1 MKTTTD
7 MKPISRRAFS
17 LSVATG
23 IAGASTAVAETA
35 NDVPVGPM
43 VGHSSMNQVRL
54 WYRPAEAGSYSLAV
68 RDMSGA
74 LIAKKNSEAIPDNDR
89 CVIWDFADLK
99 PATQYRYDIESN
111 GKTVAG
117 GDDYFFKT
125 APTHDSR
132 TKVCLAFGSCA
143 KSEPLTLWTQMADR
157 GAEGLILLGDTPYI
171 DSTVLQE
178 ARKKHREFLSIPE
191 LSRFMRQR
199 PVWGT
204 WDDHDFGRNNSD
216 GNLPGKKNTRQ
227 AFVEYRANQTYGE
240 KDQGV
245 YTKFRYGPV
254 EVFLLD
260 TRWFAGTEPS
270 PVDAKKPT
278 LLGRRQW
285 DWLLNSL
292 EKSTAPFKLIT
303 SGMIWDDKKKG
314 KSDDWMS
321 YSHERTALF
330 DFLGN
335 NKISGAVLIGGD
347 IHCSRL
353 LRYKTEQQVG
363 YPIHQFIVSPIH
375 DGTIPSL
382 NVPHPDLIKGAAI
395 PHVWLRLEVDS
406 SKTPA
411 TIHAEWIQMNGH
423 KMWDLKLNQQQLTK
437 V

>member
-1 MKTTTD
+1 MKATD
-7 MKPISRRAFS
+7 MKQISRREFS

-23 IAGASTAVAETA
+23 IAGASTAVAKTA
-35 NDVPVGPM
+35 KDTPVGPM
-43 VGHSSMNQVRL
+43 VGHISTNHARL
-54 WYRPAEAGSYSLAV
+54 WYRPAEAGSYSLV
-68 RDMSGA
+68 IRDMSGA
-74 LIAKKNSEAIPDNDR
+74 LIAKKTGEAIADNDR
-89 CVIWDFADLK
+89 CVVWDIAGLK
-99 PATQYRYDIESN
+99 PAQRYRYNIESN
-111 GKTVAG
+111 GKTVVG

-125 APTHDSR
+125 APAHDSGA
-132 TKVCLAFGSCA
+132 KVCLAFGSCA
-143 KSEPLTLWTQMADR
+143 KTEPLALWTQMADR
-157 GAEGLILLGDTPYI
+157 GAQGLVLLGDTPYI
-171 DSTVLQE
+171 DSTVLQV
-178 ARKKHREFLSIPE
+178 AREKHREFLSIPE

-227 AFVEYRANQTYGE
+227 AFVEYRANQTHGDNG
-240 KDQGV
+240 KGV

-285 DWLLNSL
+285 DWLLESL
-292 EKSTAPFKLIT
+292 GRSTAPFKLIT

-314 KSDDWMS
+314 KSDDWMT
-321 YSHERTALF
+321 YPHERAALF
-330 DFLGN
+330 DFLGKK
-335 NKISGAVLIGGD
+335 KISGAVLIGGD

-382 NVPHPDLIKGAAI
+382 NVPHPDLIKGASI

-411 TIHAEWIQMNGH
+411 TLHAEWIQMNGR
-423 KMWDLKLNQQQLTK
+423 KMWDLKLTQQQLTK
-437 V
+437 I